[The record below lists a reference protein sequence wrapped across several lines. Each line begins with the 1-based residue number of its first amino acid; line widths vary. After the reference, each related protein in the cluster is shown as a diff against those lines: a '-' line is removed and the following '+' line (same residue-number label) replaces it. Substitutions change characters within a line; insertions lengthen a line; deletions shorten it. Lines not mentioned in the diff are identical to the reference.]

1 MRKIMLL
8 SAVTATMM
16 AVVATSC
23 NFSGKVK
30 LETPAD
36 SLSYAAGVVQ
46 SNGLVP
52 FLQDAFKVDS
62 AQIND
67 IIDGIDDVVTNTSD
81 KKHAYMVG
89 LGIGVQLKEQVLPSI
104 NFRMFREDSLHSINA
119 DTFIETFVASAKGE
133 NMPMNASEAQLY
145 ITTQSRAIHLDS
157 IAITPEMC
165 DTLSMA
171 FGVAQSEG
179 FATYLTQAKGVD
191 STYVDK
197 VFEGVL
203 DAAKATES
211 KKAYNV
217 GVNIGEQ
224 ILDQIIP
231 YMNKE
236 LFMDEETFKQ
246 DVFFAA
252 FFASMRGDDL
262 LMDEMEA
269 GAYVREESQKRFESK
284 MEAEYGDNKAAGI
297 AFLENNKTQEG
308 VQVTASGLQYKVL
321 KQGKG
326 ANPVATSTVKVH
338 YHGTLIDGTVFDS
351 SVERGT
357 PAEFALNQV
366 IAGWT
371 EGVQLMN
378 KGAKY
383 QFFIPYELAYGTR
396 PMGEIKPFSTLIFE
410 VELLDIVK

>member
-1 MRKIMLL
+1 MKKIMVL
-8 SAVTATMM
+8 SAVAATML

-30 LETPAD
+30 METPAD
-36 SLSYAAGVVQ
+36 TLSYAAGVVQ

-62 AQIND
+62 TQIGD
-67 IIDGIDDVVTNTSD
+67 IIDGIDDVVNNTSD
-81 KKHAYMVG
+81 KKRAYMVG
-89 LGIGVQLKEQVLPSI
+89 VAIGVQLKEQVLPSI
-104 NFRMFREDSLHSINA
+104 NFRMFKEDTLHTINA
-119 DTFIETFVASAKGE
+119 DTFIDTFIASSKGE
-133 NMPMNASEAQLY
+133 AVGMNASDAQLY

-157 IAITPEMC
+157 VAITDQMC

-179 FATYLTQAKGVD
+179 FMNYLAEAKGVD
-191 STYVDK
+191 STYVSN
-197 VFEGVL
+197 VFEGIK
-203 DAAKATES
+203 DASVAKEAN
-211 KKAYNV
+211 KAYNV

-224 ILDQIIP
+224 IVDQIIP

-236 LFMDEETFKQ
+236 LFMDQESFNQ

-262 LMDEMEA
+262 LMDDMEA
-269 GAYVREESQKRFESK
+269 GAYVRKESQRRFDAK

-297 AFLENNKTQEG
+297 AFLENNKNQEG

-326 ANPVATSTVKVH
+326 EKPVATSKVKVH

-357 PAEFALNQV
+357 PAEFGLNQV
-366 IAGWT
+366 IPGWT

-396 PMGEIKPFSTLIFE
+396 PMGEIKPYSTLIFE